1 MGLSQSLVR
10 MLGRRRALRLRAW
23 MLALIGGAALTAGLL
38 WLLQMQ
44 LRAIDPHTLQMLRIG
59 VSALAIS
66 LLALAYSIWLG
77 SVRGPVDRL
86 FAHLRARRKKPSE
99 SRDEQQMRAL
109 SAEGEK
115 RAGQLNAMVQLNRGL
130 REKLSALGADHA
142 AALRSRDAALSIT
155 QDAVLLTDRKGVVTG
170 VSAATATLL
179 RSPRESLVGKRF
191 DDVAPLF
198 EDGSGQFRDHP
209 LRDFLD
215 GVIAAGTGI
224 PKLRQAVLVN
234 HENEPVP
241 VFLTA
246 SAIVD
251 GGGQTLG
258 ATLRFSRADAAA
270 PEQTTKPGLSLA
282 DAEMDSWSGK
292 LLSREPFERRL
303 DELVN
308 DGRDHGVQ
316 HALLYARIDDL
327 DRVNDQAGY
336 WAGEQLLWHAAKH
349 FAMAL
354 ADIGTGYRPSN
365 SRFAALL
372 VGQDMTKALEIA
384 ERVRAHAQANEF
396 VWEGKRI
403 ACTLSIAV
411 LPIGDDSGAR
421 PRLLGAAETLL
432 AQAKQHGGNRVLHE
446 MPTAAVGARRRDDQT
461 WLDWLLPR
469 LDDGRAH
476 LISQE
481 MQPLADAGQKPLV
494 EFFIR
499 VEDDDG
505 VWLEPGYY
513 LPAIERL
520 QQSARVDLWVLRH
533 LLAALERS
541 SKLLETHAVASINLA
556 SQSLLQPDFAAS
568 AFEIIGNSPISADRL
583 CFEIDEGFA
592 LSQGTVVQRFMEQLR
607 PLGIRFA
614 LDRCHSTNGITQLRH
629 LPVDYM
635 KLHPSVTRSID
646 KDPLDRA
653 HLRWICEAAHLLGR
667 KTAAINIENE
677 PMLAE
682 LRLAGVDYAQGSAVN
697 KIGPMMT

>member
-1 MGLSQSLVR
+1 MGLSLAR

-23 MLALIGGAALTAGLL
+23 TLVLVAGAMLTAGLL

-44 LRAIDPHTLQMLRIG
+44 LGSADERTLQLLRAAFA
-59 VSALAIS
+59 ALTIS
-66 LLALAYSIWLG
+66 LLALGYMVWRG
-77 SVRGPVDRL
+77 SVRTPIERL
-86 FAHLRARRKKPSE
+86 FARLRERRKKPAE
-99 SRDEQQMRAL
+99 AREEEHLRAL
-109 SAEGEK
+109 TAEGEK
-115 RAGQLNAMVQLNRGL
+115 RASQLNAMVQLNRGL
-130 REKLSALGADHA
+130 REKLSALGNEHA
-142 AALRSRDAALSIT
+142 AVLRSRDAALTIT
-155 QDAVLLTDRKGVVTG
+155 QDAVLLTDRNGVVIG
-170 VSAATATLL
+170 VSGATATLL

-198 EDGSGQFRDHP
+198 EDGSGHFRDHP
-209 LRDFLD
+209 LRDFLG
-215 GVIAAGTGI
+215 GVLAAATGI

-241 VFLTA
+241 VFMTA

-251 GGGQTLG
+251 AGGQVIG
-258 ATLRFSRADAAA
+258 ATMRFNRSDAAA
-270 PEQTTKPGLSLA
+270 PEQAGGRGLSLS
-282 DAEMDSWSGK
+282 DTEMDSWSGK

-303 DELVN
+303 DELVT
-308 DGRDHGVQ
+308 DARDHSVE

-327 DRVNDQAGY
+327 DRINDQAGY
-336 WAGEQLLWHAAKH
+336 WAGEQVLWHAAKH

-365 SRFAALL
+365 SRFGALL
-372 VGQDMTKALEIA
+372 VGQDMVKALEIA

-411 LPIGDDSGAR
+411 LPIGADGSGAR
-421 PRLLGAAETLL
+421 PQLLGAAETLL

-481 MQPLADAGQKPLV
+481 LQPLADDTQKPLV

-520 QQSARVDLWVLRH
+520 QQSSRVDLWVLRH
-533 LLAALERS
+533 LLTALERTP
-541 SKLLETHAVASINLA
+541 KLLETHAVASLNLA

-568 AFEIIGNSPISADRL
+568 AFEIIGNSPIGAERL

-592 LSQGTVVQRFMEQLR
+592 LSQGSVVQRFMEQLR
-607 PLGIRFA
+607 PLGVRFA

-629 LPVDYM
+629 LPVDTM
-635 KLHPSVTRSID
+635 KIHPSVTRSID

-653 HLRWICEAAHLLGR
+653 HLKWICEAAHLLGR
-667 KTAAINIENE
+667 KTAAINIESE
-677 PMLAE
+677 PMLE
-682 LRLAGVDYAQGSAVN
+682 QLRLAGVDYAQGSAVN

>member
-1 MGLSQSLVR
+1 MALSQSLVR
-10 MLGRRRALRLRAW
+10 MLGRRRALRLRSWA
-23 MLALIGGAALTAGLL
+23 LAMVAGAALTAGLL

-44 LRAIDPHTLQMLRIG
+44 LRDPEPQTLQMLRAG
-59 VSALAIS
+59 VFALAVS
-66 LLALAYSIWLG
+66 LLALGYTIWLN
-77 SVRGPVDRL
+77 SVRGPVERL
-86 FAHLRARRKKPSE
+86 FVRLRERREKPGKA
-99 SRDEQQMRAL
+99 RDEAQLRTLA
-109 SAEGEK
+109 AEGET
-115 RAGQLNAMVQLNRGL
+115 RAGQLSAMVQLNRGL
-130 REKLSALGADHA
+130 RDKLSALGGEHE
-142 AALRSRDAALSIT
+142 AALRSRDAALGIT
-155 QDAVLLTDRKGVVTG
+155 QDAVLVADRNGVVTG
-170 VSAATATLL
+170 VSSATATLL

-215 GVIAAGTGI
+215 GVIAAATGI

-234 HENEPVP
+234 YENEPVP

-251 GGGQTLG
+251 ANGQALG
-258 ATLRFSRADAAA
+258 ATLRFSRSDAAA
-270 PEQTTKPGLSLA
+270 PEQTGRQGLSLA
-282 DAEMDSWSGK
+282 DSEMDSWSGK

-303 DELVN
+303 DELVA
-308 DGRDHGVQ
+308 DARDHGVQ

-327 DRVNDQAGY
+327 DRINDQSGY

-384 ERVRAHAQANEF
+384 ERVRAHLQANEF

-411 LPIGDDSGAR
+411 LPIGDASGAR
-421 PRLLGAAETLL
+421 PQLLGGAETLL

-446 MPTAAVGARRRDDQT
+446 MPAAAVGARRRDDQT

-469 LDDGRAH
+469 LEDGRAH

-481 MQPLADAGQKPLV
+481 MQPLADASQKPLV

-520 QQSARVDLWVLRH
+520 QQSSRVDLWVLRH
-533 LLAALERS
+533 LLTALERTPE
-541 SKLLETHAVASINLA
+541 LLQTHAVASLNLA

-568 AFEIIGNSPISADRL
+568 AFESIGSSPIGADRL

-592 LSQGTVVQRFMEQLR
+592 LSQGSVVQRFMEQLR
-607 PLGIRFA
+607 PLGVRFA

-635 KLHPSVTRSID
+635 KIHPSVTRNID

-653 HLRWICEAAHLLGR
+653 HLKWICEAAHLLGR
-667 KTAAINIENE
+667 KTAAINIESE
-677 PMLAE
+677 PMLAQ

>member
-1 MGLSQSLVR
+1 MGLARSLVR

-23 MLALIGGAALTAGLL
+23 TLATVAGAALTAGLV
-38 WLLQMQ
+38 WLLQLQ
-44 LRAIDPHTLQMLRIG
+44 LRGHDSQVLQLLRIG
-59 VSALAIS
+59 VSALAVS
-66 LLALAYSIWLG
+66 LLALGYAIWLG
-77 SVRGPVDRL
+77 SVRGPIERL
-86 FAHLRARRKKPSE
+86 FAQLRVRRKKPGE
-99 SRDEQQMRAL
+99 TREAEQLRAL

-115 RAGQLNAMVQLNRGL
+115 RSSQLNAMVQLNRSL
-130 REKLSALGADHA
+130 REKLSALGSEHA
-142 AALRSRDAALSIT
+142 AALRSRDAALAVT
-155 QDAVLLTDRKGVVTG
+155 QDALLLTDRHGVVIG
-170 VSAATATLL
+170 ASAAAATLL

-198 EDGSGQFRDHP
+198 EDGSGHFRDHP
-209 LRDFLD
+209 LRDFLG
-215 GVIAAGTGI
+215 GVLTAATGI
-224 PKLRQAVLVN
+224 PQLRQAVLVN

-251 GGGQTLG
+251 ATGQAIG

-270 PEQTTKPGLSLA
+270 PEQTASQGLSLA

-303 DELVN
+303 DELVT
-308 DGRDHGVQ
+308 DARDHGVQ

-327 DRVNDQAGY
+327 DRINDQAGY

-349 FAMAL
+349 FSMAL

-372 VGQDMTKALEIA
+372 VGQNMAKALEIA

-411 LPIGDDSGAR
+411 LPIGDTTGAR
-421 PRLLGAAETLL
+421 PQLLGGAETLL

-446 MPTAAVGARRRDDQT
+446 VPSAAVGARRRDDQT

-469 LDDGRAH
+469 LEDGRAH

-481 MQPLADAGQKPLV
+481 LQALGDDQHRPLV

-520 QQSARVDLWVLRH
+520 QQSSRVDLWVLKH
-533 LLAALERS
+533 LLAALERTP
-541 SKLLETHAVASINLA
+541 KLLETHAVASINIA

-568 AFEIIGNSPISADRL
+568 TFEIIGSSPIAADRL
-583 CFEIDEGFA
+583 CLEIDEGFA
-592 LSQGTVVQRFMEQLR
+592 LSQGSVVQRFMEQLR
-607 PLGIRFA
+607 PLGVRFA

-635 KLHPSVTRSID
+635 KLHPSATRNID

-667 KTAAINIENE
+667 KTAAINIESE
-677 PMLAE
+677 PMLRQ
-682 LRLAGVDYAQGSAVN
+682 LRQAGVDFAQGSAVN
-697 KIGPMMT
+697 KMGPMMT